1 MFPPDGTQIQDR
13 HNKKLA
19 ARHTAPI
26 FCLRFNIRSTIYGF
40 VSEWYN
46 LQPSNLWIRFV
57 VYSCSSH
64 PVVLAATDKW
74 TMSRAPVE
82 HASMYILPNFI
93 HARLSAL
100 IGRISMSS
108 KTPGAEYGAYSR
120 CLYFVWVLW
129 LHLARVWK
137 TSHSSFP
144 FTRYSTT
151 HPGASSEVWIDI
163 SNLNLPRIIDTVAKC
178 EPQTLQIT

>member
-1 MFPPDGTQIQDR
+1 M
-13 HNKKLA
+13 N
-19 ARHTAPI
+19 
-26 FCLRFNIRSTIYGF
+26 NY
-40 VSEWYN
+40 
-46 LQPSNLWIRFV
+46 
-57 VYSCSSH
+57 
-64 PVVLAATDKW
+64 
-74 TMSRAPVE
+74 RAPVE

-108 KTPGAEYGAYSR
+108 KTPGPEYGAYGR

-129 LHLARVWK
+129 LHLAKVRK

-144 FTRYSTT
+144 FTGYSTT
-151 HPGASSEVWIDI
+151 HPGASSKVWIDI

-178 EPQTLQIT
+178 ELQTANNVRKTAKLYGAHVNSLPRICVT